1 MFCFLFHYSR
11 WSTAHPIPQ
20 VFASVVLLMMLRYVV
35 LQLQVPFL
43 LQYSRQPVWH
53 IIIGKNYIL
62 EELTTEG
69 DRIPKIKL
77 HENIHRHFLCTL
89 GEENSEVEGK
99 ADEGPQKRV
108 KEENYFWY
116 QTQKSVIWKST
127 DVHAWTQPWENTS
140 LPHTHPTP
148 QTNEKGKPKISP
160 IKSSSFLSRTNLVNQ
175 TSKWKHSS
183 PWKLKIHQAA
193 QGCSMASFIAIPNS
207 RRMSNWV

>member
-1 MFCFLFHYSR
+1 MCSSYNC
-11 WSTAHPIPQ
+11 T
-20 VFASVVLLMMLRYVV
+20 LLLLRY
-35 LQLQVPFL
+35 
-43 LQYSRQPVWH
+43 SKQPVWH

-108 KEENYFWY
+108 KEGNYFWY
-116 QTQKSVIWKST
+116 QTQKLVIWKPT
-127 DVHAWTQPWENTS
+127 DVHAWTQPWEKTS
-140 LPHTHPTP
+140 LPPTRPIP
-148 QTNEKGKPKISP
+148 QTGNEKGKPKISP
-160 IKSSSFLSRTNLVNQ
+160 IKSSSFLSWTNLVNQ

-183 PWKLKIHQAA
+183 SWKLKIHQAA

-207 RRMSNWV
+207 RKMSNWV